1 MEIINQI
8 KEIQQISY
16 NFKSQGKKII
26 VVPTMG
32 YLHKGH
38 ISLIIKA
45 KEIADIVICTLFVNP
60 KQFGPNEDF
69 ERYPRD
75 EARDISLLEEIG
87 CDYLFLPSAEEMYP
101 TDFDTSISLGG
112 ITKILEGTTRPT
124 HYDGVALVVL
134 KLFNITLADYAIL
147 GQKDYQQ
154 FMVISKLVDDLN
166 LNIKLIMAPI
176 VREENGLAMSS
187 RNRYLSEEEFNQAS
201 VINKSLQEVSK
212 IIQSGELFRN
222 NINKYVSE
230 ILKSSPLLKI
240 DYVETILDK
249 TFELKE
255 QFKRGNKIVVLIA
268 CWVGKT
274 RLIDN
279 IIIDIE

>member
-1 MEIINQI
+1 MKIINQI

-75 EARDISLLEEIG
+75 EARDISLLEQVE
-87 CDYLFLPSAEEMYP
+87 CDYLFLPSADEMYP
-101 TDFDTSISLGG
+101 ADFDTTISMGG
-112 ITKILEGTTRPT
+112 ITKMLEGITRPT
-124 HYDGVALVVL
+124 HYNGVALVVL

-187 RNRYLSEEEFNQAS
+187 RNRYLSEEEFHQAS
-201 VINKSLQEVSK
+201 VINKSLHEVSK
-212 IIQSGELFRN
+212 IIQSGELSRN
-222 NINKYVSE
+222 NINKFVSE
-230 ILKSSPLLKI
+230 ILKYSPLLKI
-240 DYVETILDK
+240 DYVETIIDK

-255 QFKRGNKIVVLIA
+255 RFYHGDKIVVLIA

-279 IIIDIE
+279 IILTV